1 MRVLI
6 TGGTG
11 FIGRPLVRG
20 ALRRG
25 WEVTILTRRP
35 HSPEARELAGEGAR
49 LVVGDLADRAS
60 LRAAFEVSH
69 PEIVFHNAGWYE
81 LGIPARARRRRWSV
95 NVEGTETVLS
105 LAAEAVV
112 KRVVY
117 TSSTTALGDTG
128 GITADESFE
137 RKAPML
143 SYYERTKTEA
153 HAIALRHQRANEPV
167 VIACPAQ
174 AVAPGDHSP
183 FGVLAR
189 LFVRRRLP
197 PFTWAPEGAFTF
209 GHVEDVAEAIVL
221 AGEKGR
227 SGATYFVAG
236 TQLSNVELMRVWGE
250 ATGLKP
256 PFVWLPRPLAM
267 AQASLAAP
275 LLRAVGQTAFLS
287 PEVVR
292 SSYVSFRYSS
302 QRAIRELGA
311 SFRPAETTW
320 AETLREEMRRTRA
333 G

>member
-1 MRVLI
+1 MRALI

-35 HSPEARELAGEGAR
+35 HSPEARELAAGGAR
-49 LVVGDLADRAS
+49 LVVGELADRAS
-60 LRAAFEVSH
+60 LRAAFEVTR
-69 PEIVFHNAGWYE
+69 PELLFHNAGWYE
-81 LGIPARARRRRWSV
+81 LGIPARARRRMWAV
-95 NVEGTETVLS
+95 NVEGTENVLS
-105 LAAEAVV
+105 LAAEAAVG
-112 KRVVY
+112 RVVY

-137 RKAPML
+137 RRAPML
-143 SYYERTKTEA
+143 SYYERTKAEA
-153 HAIALRHQRANEPV
+153 HAIARRHQRAGEPV

-209 GHVEDVAEAIVL
+209 GHVEDVAEGILL
-221 AGEKGR
+221 AAEKGR
-227 SGATYFVAG
+227 AGETYFVAG
-236 TQLSNVELMRVWGE
+236 TQLTNAELMRVWGE
-250 ATGLKP
+250 ATGMKP
-256 PFVWLPRPLAM
+256 PFIWLPRALAM
-267 AQASLAAP
+267 AQASVAAP
-275 LLRAVGQTAFLS
+275 ILRATGNTAFLS

-292 SSYVSFRYSS
+292 SSYVSFRYTSEK
-302 QRAIRELGA
+302 AVRELGA
-311 SFRPAETTW
+311 AFRPAETTW
-320 AETLREEMRRTRA
+320 AETLQEEMRRIL